1 MILDRA
7 TKRKLQFN
15 LRNQAKPKELQQLD
29 WITDDMKHLK
39 DTSKAEIEL
48 LGARIAKKLLKSN
61 LQCIKG
67 VYSWSEKQD
76 LAIVNPPIENQ
87 IDQNSVKKTEEKPK
101 ILDKIEEKPDIAE
114 TKDNFFDDDGFEE
127 VSEAGGKQG
136 NRSEASPEKQQPQE
150 EPQKLPLPAFKEE
163 NDNDFFDDED
173 GFDEIQE
180 QNDSKEQKGE
190 FNPIPEKPE
199 KVQNNHVELDKK
211 NEIIME
217 EEQKQNESVLSNKS
231 TSSVVSRRSTI
242 FESKAYHISAYK
254 NMDEK
259 KVLLKLFV
267 KGEKIPI
274 DEFEIEDPDVED
286 EDKLAQKAR
295 TQLRDCKLIKNEQGD
310 VLIELREEPENIPEG
325 IIGLDKNFNTSSL
338 ADKIGVY
345 ASYVKER
352 PPPIYKQLLKDNY
365 WWYVSEYD
373 EYECYKV
380 SVVQVHEADNS
391 EEYKDWN
398 FTGIKLEEG
407 MTEEKYKDILSKFD
421 FNWEIMKIF
430 ELGSPELEGLGAEQP
445 TEEDEEI
452 EPPLVLETKKD
463 LDEEA
468 GEEEEEDPFGV
479 ADKGPKYEVVVQR
492 SREEDN
498 IVDVISVHL
507 KSREETDRR
516 KLKCVFSED
525 AKPGENDKKIDYIK
539 RSWEAHPK
547 SGKLFQKEVP
557 EDLDEDYDEEDS
569 TIF

>member
-67 VYSWSEKQD
+67 VYSWSEEQD
-76 LAIVNPPIENQ
+76 LAIANPHIETQ
-87 IDQNSVKKTEEKPK
+87 IDQNTIKKTEEKPK
-101 ILDKIEEKPDIAE
+101 IPDKIEKKPHIAE
-114 TKDNFFDDDGFEE
+114 TKDNFFDDDGFDE

-136 NRSEASPEKQQPQE
+136 IRSEASPERQQPHK
-150 EPQKLPLPAFKEE
+150 EPQKLPLSASKEE
-163 NDNDFFDDED
+163 KGNDFFDDED

-180 QNDSKEQKGE
+180 QNNSKEHKGE
-190 FNPIPEKPE
+190 LNPIPEE
-199 KVQNNHVELDKK
+199 SQKVHDNHIELDKQ
-211 NEIIME
+211 NDIIVQ
-217 EEQKQNESVLSNKS
+217 EEQKQNESILSDKS

-274 DEFEIEDPDVED
+274 DELKIEDPDVED

-295 TQLRDCKLIKNEQGD
+295 TELRECKLIKNQEGD
-310 VLIELREEPENIPEG
+310 VLIELREDPENIPKDS
-325 IIGLDKNFNTSSL
+325 IGLDLNFNASSL
-338 ADKIGVY
+338 ADKIGIY

-352 PPPIYKQLLKDNY
+352 PTPIYKQLLKDDY
-365 WWYVSEYD
+365 WWYISEYD

-380 SVVQVHEADNS
+380 SVVKVHEADNS

-407 MTEEKYKDILSKFD
+407 MTKERYKDILSKFD

-430 ELGSPELEGLGAEQP
+430 ELGSPDLEGSGAEQA

-479 ADKGPKYEVVVQR
+479 ADKGPKYEVVVER

-498 IVDVISVHL
+498 IVDVISVNL

-539 RSWEAHPK
+539 KSWEAHPK
-547 SGKLFQKEVP
+547 SGKLFQKELP
-557 EDLDEDYDEEDS
+557 EDVDEDYNEEDS